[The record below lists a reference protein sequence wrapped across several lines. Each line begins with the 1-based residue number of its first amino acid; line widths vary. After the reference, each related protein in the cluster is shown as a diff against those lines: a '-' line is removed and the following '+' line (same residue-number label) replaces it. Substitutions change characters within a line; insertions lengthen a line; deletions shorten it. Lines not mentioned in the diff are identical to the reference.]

1 MQKSKLVITLST
13 LLAIIAVVCILLA
26 LFTPLFNGNE
36 ETLQVEWQTFLPDI
50 TGEKVIQTSDG
61 GYLALGTTA
70 ELSKNTSNETV
81 FVNNQPILVKTNSSG
96 NVQWQQTF
104 QVEDLTPKLYNIAQT
119 NDGGYAVIGGIT
131 SPDQIYPNTPYS
143 KFCLIKLDSDGNIT
157 WTKTYTSPSNATNT
171 AFISLFQTEDDGYVL
186 FGVWTLSW
194 DYHGV
199 SHGYLVKTDA
209 SGNAFFSKEVSVGA
223 ASSMEPVDDGY
234 IFFASHQ
241 ASGGGTKYMLTKLD
255 FNGTLLW
262 SKDYQG
268 DAISSYESSGV
279 ITDDDGYI
287 LAGSLVNPE
296 KGWLVKTDLQ
306 GTMLWNKTYPQVTAI
321 HSVANTQGGGFVLVG
336 VIYSDDGSRVTS
348 WLAKTD
354 SNGNLEA
361 QLKIEQNITA
371 YYSTINRAIQ
381 TSDGGYI
388 CVGTW
393 NQTSQASD
401 SQKFWLFKIS
411 P

>member
-1 MQKSKLVITLST
+1 MST
-13 LLAIIAVVCILLA
+13 LIAVIAIICILLA
-26 LFTPLFNGNE
+26 LFTPLLNSNE
-36 ETLQVEWQTFLPDI
+36 KALEVEWQTFLPGI

-70 ELSKNTSNETV
+70 DISNKTSNEIV
-81 FVNNQPILVKTNSSG
+81 FVNNQPILIKTDRSG
-96 NVQWQQTF
+96 VEQWQQTF
-104 QVEDLTPKLYNIAQT
+104 QVEDLTPKLFNIAQT
-119 NDGGYAVIGGIT
+119 TDGGYAAIGGVT
-131 SPDQIYPNTPYS
+131 STDQYPDAYH
-143 KFCLIKLDSDGNIT
+143 KFCLIKLDSNGNVS
-157 WTKTYTSPSNATNT
+157 WTKTYTAPSNATNT
-171 AFISLFQTEDDGYVL
+171 AFNSISQTKDGGYVL

-194 DYHGV
+194 DYHGL
-199 SHGYLVKTDA
+199 SHGYLVKTDS
-209 SGNAFFSKEVSVGA
+209 SGTAFFSKEVSVGA
-223 ASSMEPVDDGY
+223 ATTMEIVDDGY
-234 IFFASHQ
+234 VFFASRQ

-268 DAISSYESSGV
+268 DAISAYESSGV
-279 ITDDDGYI
+279 ITSDDGYL
-287 LAGSLVNPE
+287 LAGSLVGPE

-306 GTMLWNKTYPQVTAI
+306 GTMLWNRTYSEVTAI
-321 HSVANTQGGGFVLVG
+321 HSVAKTQNGGFVLVG
-336 VIYSDDGSRVTS
+336 IIYSDDGSQVTS
-348 WLAKTD
+348 WMAKTD

-393 NQTSQASD
+393 NQTNQASD
-401 SQKFWLFKIS
+401 SQKFWLAKIA